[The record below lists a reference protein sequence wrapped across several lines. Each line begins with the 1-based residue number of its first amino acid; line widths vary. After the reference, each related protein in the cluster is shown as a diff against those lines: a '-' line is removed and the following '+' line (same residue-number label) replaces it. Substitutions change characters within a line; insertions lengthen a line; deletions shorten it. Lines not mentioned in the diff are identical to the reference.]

1 MTLPLANRTIALAET
16 RQLEELAE
24 MLEKEGA
31 RTLRCPLLDILD
43 APDEAA
49 VLDWLHQLTASEFQW
64 VVLLTGEGLRRL
76 VALAARHGLR
86 ESAIAALSRTR
97 TLTRGPKP
105 VRALREIGLS
115 PTLVAQA
122 PTTDGVIVSLRGLD
136 LRGQTFGVQ
145 LYSESN
151 PPLTQFLAEAGAVVR
166 TVQPYVYAPASDS
179 DLVAELV
186 RRMAEGRVDAI
197 VFTSSPQVDRLFE
210 VAEERG
216 IMEQLRA
223 GLSRTQVAS
232 VGPVLSQ
239 NLQAH
244 GVRVNIT
251 PEQGFVMKNLV
262 QQIKRLLSRGEEVS

>member
-145 LYSESN
+145 L
-151 PPLTQFLAEAGAVVR
+151 
-166 TVQPYVYAPASDS
+166 
-179 DLVAELV
+179 
-186 RRMAEGRVDAI
+186 
-197 VFTSSPQVDRLFE
+197 
-210 VAEERG
+210 
-216 IMEQLRA
+216 
-223 GLSRTQVAS
+223 
-232 VGPVLSQ
+232 
-239 NLQAH
+239 
-244 GVRVNIT
+244 
-251 PEQGFVMKNLV
+251 
-262 QQIKRLLSRGEEVS
+262 